1 MHKKI
6 WYILILSALAV
17 FILSACNSPASE
29 DKSMEASAAGEVA
42 VDDTVVVQPAE
53 KPEVQEDTE
62 NSKDAESAEDLAND
76 EDSANTD
83 HSELQD
89 APLFEPNVLYEAD
102 FELPDCRGLGYTNLV
117 DFYNDYPNGRPGGT
131 FGNAGLMVHYRDDL
145 DKDLSLEESLSFRTY
160 RGIGLGYTLDEVFDA
175 YGTAEIKPPFP
186 EVMGMGDTEHTITCF
201 VDYTGKIESGAFLD
215 IRFYFDQNDTVMF
228 IDYGAIYAQYASSP
242 DVNDVVINE

>member
-17 FILSACNSPASE
+17 FILSACNSHTPDHKSAETLPANEPS
-29 DKSMEASAAGEVA
+29 
-42 VDDTVVVQPAE
+42 VDHTVIMQPAE
-53 KPEVQEDTE
+53 KTEVQEDTE
-62 NSKDAESAEDLAND
+62 NRNEAESVEDLEND
-76 EDSANTD
+76 EGSVNTD
-83 HSELQD
+83 HSELQNT
-89 APLFEPNVLYEAD
+89 PLFEPNVLYEAD
-102 FELPDCRGLGYTNLV
+102 FEIPDCRGLGYTNLV
-117 DFYNDYPNGRPGGT
+117 DFYNDYPNGKPGGT

-145 DKDLSLEESLSFRTY
+145 DKDLSLEESISFRTY

-228 IDYGAIYAQYASSP
+228 IDFGAIYAQYASSP
-242 DVNDVVINE
+242 DINDVVINE